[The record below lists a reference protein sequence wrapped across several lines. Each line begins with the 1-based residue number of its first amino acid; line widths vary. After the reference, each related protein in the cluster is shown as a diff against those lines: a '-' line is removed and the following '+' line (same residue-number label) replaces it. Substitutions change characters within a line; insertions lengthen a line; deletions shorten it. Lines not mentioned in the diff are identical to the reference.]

1 MNIHEY
7 QAKAIL
13 KSYGVPV
20 PEGYLVEAVNQLET
34 QARKIQSDV
43 AVVKAQIHAGGR
55 GKAGGVKVV
64 DSLNA
69 CIECGTEMLG
79 KQLVTHQT
87 DPQGQKIR
95 KIYIEEGCEIG
106 SEFYISMVLDRAT
119 SKIMIIASKEGGM
132 DIEEVA
138 ERTPNSIL
146 KIAIDP
152 LIGIRSFHIRVLA
165 ESFELSKAF
174 IPQLDKVVKGLYTCF
189 IEKDVD
195 LVEINPFVLS
205 KEGQLIALDAKMKF
219 DDNALFRHPDIEGLR
234 DFDEEDNKEIE
245 ASSVGLS
252 YVALEG
258 EIGCLVNGAGLAMAT
273 MDAIYYAGGRPANFL
288 DVGGSASA
296 EMVSKALDIILSDE
310 QVEGVFINIFGGI
323 MHCNTIAEGI
333 IQATKSLSRQ
343 VPIVVRLEG
352 TNVAEG
358 KRLLTH
364 SGLDI
369 ISADTMDEGAEKMV
383 AVIKGEEAIA

>member
-165 ESFELSKAF
+165 ESFELSKDF

-189 IEKDVD
+189 IEKDLD

>member
-13 KSYGVPV
+13 KSYGVAV
-20 PEGYLVEAVNQLET
+20 LEGYLVEAVNQLET
-34 QARKIQSDV
+34 QARKIQTDV

-69 CIECGTEMLG
+69 CIEIGTEMLG
-79 KQLVTHQT
+79 KPLVTHQT
-87 DPQGQKIR
+87 GPNGQKIR
-95 KIYIEEGCEIG
+95 KIYIEEGCEIE
-106 SEFYISMVLDRAT
+106 SEFYMSMVLDRTT
-119 SKIMIIASKEGGM
+119 SKVMIIASKEGGM

-138 ERTPNSIL
+138 KRSSNSIL
-146 KIAIDP
+146 KITIDP
-152 LIGIRSFHIRVLA
+152 LIGIRAFHIRILT
-165 ESFELSKAF
+165 ESFGLSTDLMPKLEK
-174 IPQLDKVVKGLYTCF
+174 IVKGMYTCF
-189 IEKDVD
+189 VEKDLN

-205 KEGQLIALDAKMKF
+205 KEGQLIVLDAKMNF
-219 DDNALFRHPDIEGLR
+219 DDNALFRHADIERLR
-234 DFDEEDNKEIE
+234 DFDEEDSKEIE

-273 MDAIYYAGGRPANFL
+273 MDAIHYAGGRPANFL

-310 QVEGVFINIFGGI
+310 HVKGVFINIFGGI

-333 IQATKSLSRQ
+333 IQATKSLSRS

-352 TNVAEG
+352 TNVADG
-358 KRLLTH
+358 KRLLDH

-369 ISADTMDEGAEKMV
+369 ISADTMDEGAEKIV
-383 AVIKGEEAIA
+383 SLIKGEEAIA

>member
-13 KSYGVPV
+13 KQYGVSV

-34 QARKIQSDV
+34 QARKIQTDV

-69 CIECGTEMLG
+69 CMAVGTEMLG

-87 DPQGQKIR
+87 GLKGQKIR
-95 KIYIEEGCEIG
+95 KIYIEEGCEIK
-106 SEFYISMVLDRAT
+106 SEFYMSMVLDRAT
-119 SKIMIIASKEGGM
+119 SQVMIIASKEGGM
-132 DIEEVA
+132 DIEKVA
-138 ERTPNSIL
+138 MQSPNSIL
-146 KIAIDP
+146 KISVDP
-152 LIGIRSFHIRVLA
+152 LIGIREFHVRVLA
-165 ESFELSKAF
+165 ESFGLSTELM
-174 IPQLDKVVKGLYTCF
+174 PNLDKIIKGIYACF
-189 IEKDVD
+189 VEKDLN
-195 LVEINPFVLS
+195 LVEINPFVLT
-205 KEGQLIALDAKMKF
+205 KENVLIALDAKMNF
-219 DDNALFRHPDIEGLR
+219 DDNALFRHPEIELLR
-234 DFDEEDNKEIE
+234 DFNEEDRKEIE

-252 YVALEG
+252 YVALDG

-273 MDAIYYAGGRPANFL
+273 MDAIHYAGGTPANFL

-296 EMVSKALDIILSDE
+296 EMVHKALDIILSDDH
-310 QVEGVFINIFGGI
+310 VKGVFINIFGGI
-323 MHCNTIAEGI
+323 MHCNTIAKGI
-333 IQATKSLSRQ
+333 IQATQAMPRS

-352 TNVAEG
+352 TNVEEG
-358 KRLLTH
+358 KRLLDH

-383 AVIKGEEAIA
+383 ALIKHKEAIA